1 MTPKFARR
9 FELALAGRLALVA
22 VLIAA
27 VVWSWQ
33 HDGLAAGRLVALLG
47 LALALWEAWNFLGR
61 THRSLARFVEA
72 IRFEDFS
79 QRFALGS
86 GGGLD
91 ELGATLDGAMADLAQ
106 RRTAAANEARL
117 LAAVVDDAP
126 VPLLMLRG
134 DGGLTLLN
142 KAARR
147 QFGRLEAARL
157 DDLAPLGPEFM
168 AALALPVAGR
178 RLTRMLRDGVHQ
190 RTIIETARVERL
202 GEDLRIISVLPVQ
215 QMLGSAE
222 LAAQSDLVRVL
233 THEIMNSLTP
243 VTSLA
248 RTAADLLAAETAD
261 DDRLADV
268 RAAVDIVARRA
279 EGLHRFVESYRAFAR
294 MPDISRQRFDAA
306 AFAAQIA
313 RLFAADP
320 DGATAALAIHCDDG
334 LAIDGDPQLLAQV
347 CLNLLR
353 NGAQAV
359 LAGGGSPRL
368 SLTVQRLGDGG
379 TAIEVCDNGPGI
391 PPASREDVFMPFF
404 TTKANGNGVGLSFVR
419 QVIVAH
425 GGTVAIRDAP
435 GGGACL
441 RMVF

>member
-1 MTPKFARR
+1 MRGFTRR
-9 FELALAGRLALVA
+9 FELVLAARLAV
-22 VLIAA
+22 IAA
-27 VVWSWQ
+27 LTAAAIWTWQ
-33 HDGLAAGRLVALLG
+33 RDGLAAGRIVALLALG
-47 LALALWEAWNFLGR
+47 LALWEAWAFLGR

-72 IRFEDFS
+72 VRFADFS

-86 GGGLD
+86 GGGMDVLGD
-91 ELGATLDGAMADLAQ
+91 ALNSALAELA
-106 RRTAAANEARL
+106 RRQAAADDDARVM
-117 LAAVVDDAP
+117 AAVVDDTP

-147 QFGRLEAARL
+147 QFGSLDPARL
-157 DDLAPLGPEFM
+157 DDLSPLGAEFM
-168 AALALPVAGR
+168 AALALPATGR
-178 RLTRMLRDGVHQ
+178 RLTRMLRDGVHE

-202 GEDLRIISVLPVQ
+202 GQDLRILSVLPVQ
-215 QMLGSAE
+215 KMLGSAE

-248 RTAADLLAAETAD
+248 RTAAELLSAEAAG

-294 MPDISRQRFDAA
+294 MPDISRQRFAA
-306 AFAAQIA
+306 ASWAAQIA
-313 RLFAADP
+313 GLFEADP
-320 DGATAALAIHCDDG
+320 EGAQARLSIDCEAGHHV
-334 LAIDGDPQLLAQV
+334 DGDPQLLAQL

-353 NGAQAV
+353 NGAQAARA
-359 LAGGGSPRL
+359 AGTAPAL
-368 SLTVQRLGDGG
+368 SLSIRRVGDGG

-391 PPASREDVFMPFF
+391 PEASREDVFMPFF

-419 QVIVAH
+419 QVAVAH
-425 GGTVAIRDAP
+425 GGTVAIADGP

-441 RMVF
+441 RIVL